1 MIASARAASYKR
13 NGPRGGTSMDDE
25 DIRSALYVTGGVLVV
40 AFVNLSHETARAV
53 LWLSHLF

>member
-1 MIASARAASYKR
+1 
-13 NGPRGGTSMDDE
+13 MDDE
-25 DIRSALYVTGGVLVV
+25 DIRSALYVTCGVLVV